1 MNYSQLGNL
10 HNQWVII
17 ILVIYLLFIIYFYS
31 RIYLDNDKNKH
42 LKINLEDEHDEF
54 IMNTKYHLII
64 I

>member
-42 LKINLEDEHDEF
+42 LKINLEDEQDEF